1 MDIMKNFL
9 LSSWATLKKNQRTSK
24 RAYPFSFMIGRII
37 NAVGGLLFPITLY
50 YLVFDKQMSAIFRQS
65 YPGITY
71 ISFITLGSGAL
82 IFTISTIMSVSR
94 SLIMEMREGTL
105 HHLLL
110 SPMSRVGYFVGVYLE
125 QLMRSMIEL
134 ATVLIVGIIFGAK
147 IGLISILPL
156 TIFIIFF
163 SFTAFCFAILIS
175 NIMLFSRD
183 TFITQNTLLIAL
195 TIFSGAAFPT
205 TLLPSL
211 LRIIANLLP
220 TTQLL
225 NAFRNVVILKHSL
238 ASETYSILY
247 SIAISVVVLIIGL
260 YWYKNLEQ
268 KLVHETL

>member
-1 MDIMKNFL
+1 MENFL

-24 RAYPFSFMIGRII
+24 RAYPFSFMLGRII

-50 YLVFDKQMSAIFRQS
+50 YLVFDKQMSGSFVQA

-71 ISFITLGSGAL
+71 ISYITLGSSAL

-110 SPMSRVGYFVGVYLE
+110 SPMSRAGYFVGVYLE
-125 QLMRSMIEL
+125 QLIRSIIEL
-134 ATVLIVGIIFGAK
+134 GTVLIFGILFGAR
-147 IGLISILPL
+147 IGLTSILPL
-156 TIFIIFF
+156 IIFIILF
-163 SFTAFCFAILIS
+163 SFTAFCLAILIS

-183 TFITQNTLLIAL
+183 TFITQNTLLIVL

-205 TLLPSL
+205 VFLPSL

-238 ASETYSILY
+238 VSESYSIFY
-247 SIAISVVVLIIGL
+247 SVSISVVVLIIGL
-260 YWYKNLEQ
+260 CWYKKLEQ
-268 KLVHETL
+268 KLVNETL